1 MPLQPT
7 TREEISSGGVVFRR
21 FGGIPK
27 YLLILDRHGNWGF
40 PKGHLKKGESASDA
54 AHREILEETG
64 LSDLIGHATMRE
76 LDWTFRV
83 GNAVVHKRCVY
94 FLFES
99 TAGETCAQ
107 AEEGITECAW
117 FAYEDAIQTLSF
129 QNTRTL
135 LTEAAAIV
143 DRLSPLSPAGD
154 RS

>member
-1 MPLQPT
+1 MPPT
-7 TREEISSGGVVFRR
+7 NGEEISSGGVVFRR

-27 YLLILDRHGNWGF
+27 YLLILDSHGNWGF
-40 PKGHLKKGESASDA
+40 PKGHLKEGESASDA

-64 LSDLIGHATMRE
+64 LSDLIGHATLRE
-76 LDWTFRV
+76 LDWTFRM
-83 GNAVVHKRCVY
+83 GNALVHKHCAY

-99 TAGETCAQ
+99 TAGETCPQ
-107 AEEGITECAW
+107 GEEGITECTW
-117 FAYEDAIQTLSF
+117 FAYEDAIRKLTF

-143 DRLSPLSPAGD
+143 DRLSPLSPAGG

>member
-1 MPLQPT
+1 MPPT
-7 TREEISSGGVVFRR
+7 KREEISAGGIVFRR

-27 YLLILDRHGNWGF
+27 YLLILDGHCNWGF
-40 PKGHLKKGESASDA
+40 PKGHLKEDESASDA

-64 LSDLIGHATMRE
+64 LSDLIGHATLRE
-76 LDWTFRV
+76 LDWTFRA
-83 GNAVVHKRCVY
+83 GNALMHKRCVY

-99 TAGETCAQ
+99 NAGETCPQ
-107 AEEGITECAW
+107 GEEGITQCAW
-117 FAYEDAIQTLSF
+117 FAYEDAIAKLTF

>member
-1 MPLQPT
+1 MPPT
-7 TREEISSGGVVFRR
+7 NREEISSGGVVFRR

-27 YLLILDRHGNWGF
+27 YLLILDSHGNWGF
-40 PKGHLKKGESASDA
+40 PKGHLKEGESASDA

-64 LSDLIGHATMRE
+64 LSDLIGHATLRE

-83 GNAVVHKRCVY
+83 GKAPVHKRCVY
-94 FLFES
+94 LLFES
-99 TAGETCAQ
+99 TTRATCPQ
-107 AEEGITECAW
+107 QEEGITECTW
-117 FAYEDAIQTLSF
+117 FAREDAIRKLTF

-135 LTEAAAIV
+135 LTEEAAIV